1 MPREQFLNHGQDLW
15 RRGGTSGTRGE
26 ASPTVRRTILPP
38 PARQVEAA
46 RPAPPTPHPLG
57 PAPSLTAGGTG
68 SATGV
73 SRYLLRS
80 HGERCGCGRGLDSA
94 RLEAAAAAPRLRSSP
109 HALSPPRSAASR
121 WHSPLGVNALTAAA
135 SWLMHQLRRPE
146 EEAAGCGRQGRAHG
160 SLRSHG
166 VHPQFRRPNGAG
178 QGAGGRP
185 SRGQPLGFNGRG
197 SRPLSPRAGRCG
209 RGPQAAR
216 CRSREGSLRASGAT
230 SLSPK
235 PAPIRARGFLTVLLL
250 WEAPW
255 IPSHPGCLNLGCTGL
270 GVVSNGGLSKQ

>member
-26 ASPTVRRTILPP
+26 ASPTVRRAILPAP

-109 HALSPPRSAASR
+109 HALSP
-121 WHSPLGVNALTAAA
+121 H
-135 SWLMHQLRRPE
+135 LRREPVAQPARRE
-146 EEAAGCGRQGRAHG
+146 RINSGRIMINASTPPAGGGGGR
-160 SLRSHG
+160 LRE
-166 VHPQFRRPNGAG
+166 AG
-178 QGAGGRP
+178 QGARQPPLSRGSSPIPPPERGWAGGR
-185 SRGQPLGFNGRG
+185 GAPLA
-197 SRPLSPRAGRCG
+197 RA
-209 RGPQAAR
+209 A
-216 CRSREGSLRASGAT
+216 
-230 SLSPK
+230 
-235 PAPIRARGFLTVLLL
+235 V
-250 WEAPW
+250 
-255 IPSHPGCLNLGCTGL
+255 
-270 GVVSNGGLSKQ
+270 GV